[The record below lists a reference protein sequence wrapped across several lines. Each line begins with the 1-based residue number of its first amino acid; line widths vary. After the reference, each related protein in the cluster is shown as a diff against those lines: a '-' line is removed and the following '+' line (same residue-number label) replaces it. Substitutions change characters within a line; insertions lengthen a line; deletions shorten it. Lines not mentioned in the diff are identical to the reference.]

1 MSRFLHSAAPGVLI
15 ATILCSIALG
25 SGMLASGAKPPSFVQ
40 GAAGSVSPV
49 ELPEAPSLADSNPW
63 TPATAYPTAIARYAF
78 AQVGQDSYVIS
89 GIVLGADVVSTVRR
103 YNSTTNVWTT
113 LANIPVGS
121 EAPVGA
127 FFNGKIYVADGG
139 NDGPI
144 LRIYDIATN
153 TWSAGPARPV
163 PTSSYGGAAGAFN
176 GNFYVVG
183 GGFPPTQHSQSTTS
197 RATPGAPVRLRPHLS
212 YSEVILR

>member
-1 MSRFLHSAAPGVLI
+1 MKKESAFRAGFSAPGVLI
-15 ATILCSIALG
+15 ATILGSITALELPAA
-25 SGMLASGAKPPSFVQ
+25 SSSGA
-40 GAAGSVSPV
+40 G
-49 ELPEAPSLADSNPW
+49 NPW
-63 TPATAYPTAIARYAF
+63 TAATAYPTAIARYAF
-78 AQVGQDSYVIS
+78 AQVGEDSYVIS

-103 YNSTTNVWTT
+103 YNATTNVWTT
-113 LANIPVGS
+113 LANIPIGS

-153 TWSAGPARPV
+153 TWSAGPARPG

-176 GNFYVVG
+176 GNCLRRRRRLSAHD
-183 GGFPPTQHSQSTTS
+183 QHSQSTTS
-197 RATPGAPVRLRPHLS
+197 PATPGAPVPLHHHPS
-212 YSEVILR
+212 YSEATLKSGSFFT